1 MDQLLI
7 LKIIFSVIGL
17 YISIA
22 TFKLL
27 FNIIRVL
34 VITIIQFLVGILDVI
49 VNSLRWVYNLFV
61 AKNQKLPPISFPKL
75 IN

>member
-1 MDQLLI
+1 MDQSLI
-7 LKIIFSVIGL
+7 MKIIFSMIGL
-17 YISIA
+17 YIGIVILK
-22 TFKLL
+22 FL

-61 AKNQKLPPISFPKL
+61 AKNQKLPLISFPKL